1 MEQVVATQIRV
12 GMILNLNGELYRVT
26 KTQHVTPGKG
36 VACMQTK
43 LKNIVNGKNLEKR
56 FRSAD
61 RVERV
66 SVVSKSMQ
74 YLYDDPSG
82 YYFMDLDTFDQIQLD
97 VAFVGD
103 KKWYLVEEQTYQLA
117 FYESTPVDIELPASV
132 EFTVTVAPP
141 EIRKA
146 TASSSLRP
154 VEVDNGMTVQVPAFI
169 KEGDRIKVN
178 TESGEYIER
187 VK

>member
-1 MEQVVATQIRV
+1 MQVVATQIRV
-12 GMILNLNGELYRVT
+12 GMILNLDGELYRVN

-43 LKNIVNGKNLEKR
+43 LKHIITGKNLDKR

-66 SVVSKSMQ
+66 SVVSKQMQ
-74 YLYDDPSG
+74 YLYDDPKG
-82 YYFMDLDTFDQIQLD
+82 FYFMDNETFDQIELD
-97 VAFVGD
+97 VDFVGE
-103 KKWYLVEEQTYQLA
+103 KKWYLVEEQSYNIA

-132 EFTVTVAPP
+132 EFEVTSAPP

-154 VEVDNGMTVQVPAFI
+154 VEVSNGMTVQAPAFI
-169 KEGDRIKVN
+169 KEGDKIKVN
-178 TESGEYIER
+178 TETGDYLER